1 MVKMYAKSRVRVRR
15 GDIAAASFSVGER
28 DGWICA
34 SASAYFALARIFA
47 RCTLVSLDLP
57 LGTCMHVDLVVLCL
71 VVIKRYWR
79 LGGAEVR
86 ADMLH
91 ANVLSLVETW

>member
-1 MVKMYAKSRVRVRR
+1 
-15 GDIAAASFSVGER
+15 
-28 DGWICA
+28 
-34 SASAYFALARIFA
+34 
-47 RCTLVSLDLP
+47 
-57 LGTCMHVDLVVLCL
+57 MHVDLVVLCL